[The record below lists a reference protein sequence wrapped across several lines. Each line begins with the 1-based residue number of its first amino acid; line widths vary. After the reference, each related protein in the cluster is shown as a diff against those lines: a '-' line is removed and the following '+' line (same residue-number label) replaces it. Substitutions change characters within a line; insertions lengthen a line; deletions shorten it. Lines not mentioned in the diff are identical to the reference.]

1 MKFLERLFK
10 KKPQERIESPKKEEK
25 ELDIKSLISEFIKSG
40 VLNSLKSEK
49 VLENA
54 EFILN
59 TLFES
64 KMQNIS
70 QMKVMGLLFKIRK
83 KIGMGKEAI
92 SDVQKLL
99 NLFLKFMDE
108 KGLITEEM
116 KKEINKEGEM
126 LPQATVKRESPKMG
140 RNEPCRC
147 GSRKKYKI
155 CCGK

>member
-1 MKFLERLFK
+1 MKFLDRLFK
-10 KKPQERIESPKKEEK
+10 KKPQERIESPKKEE
-25 ELDIKSLISEFIKSG
+25 ELDTKPLISEFIKSG

-49 VLENA
+49 VLQNA

-59 TLFES
+59 TLFDG

-83 KIGMGKEAI
+83 RIGMDKGSI

-99 NLFLKFMDE
+99 KLFLNFLDE
-108 KGLITEEM
+108 KGLITEEI
-116 KKEINKEGEM
+116 KNKAKEEGVA
-126 LPQATVKRESPKMG
+126 LPQPTIRREGPKMG
-140 RNEPCRC
+140 RNEPCPC
-147 GSRKKYKI
+147 GSGKKYKL